1 MMVPPESRILGG
13 KYFLSVICWQSV
25 LQILSQYTNDLLV
38 LCSIDDPLKITART
52 FQKREQAPQDS
63 SLWTETPA
71 DREKRLRGEPKDRDE
86 DSDRRK
92 RSKRRGDDEQQD
104 YQRSRQDA
112 EREEQIRKYNV
123 RPVSFLFVYICQ

>member
-1 MMVPPESRILGG
+1 MPTICLHILF
-13 KYFLSVICWQSV
+13 K
-25 LQILSQYTNDLLV
+25 YTNNLLV
-38 LCSIDDPLKITART
+38 LCLLDDPLKITART

-71 DREKRLRGEPKDRDE
+71 DREKRLRGEPRDRDE

-92 RSKRRGDDEQQD
+92 RSKRRGDDDEQQD
-104 YQRSRQDA
+104 YQRSRHDA

-123 RPVSFLFVYICQ
+123 RPVFLLFLFICQ

>member
-1 MMVPPESRILGG
+1 MLA
-13 KYFLSVICWQSV
+13 IC
-25 LQILSQYTNDLLV
+25 LQILFKYTKDLLV

-71 DREKRLRGEPKDRDE
+71 DREKRLRGEPRDRDE

-92 RSKRRGDDEQQD
+92 RSRRGGDDDEQQD
-104 YQRSRQDA
+104 YLRSRQDA

-123 RPVSFLFVYICQ
+123 RPASFLFVIICQ